1 MAHRSASR
9 NRMASVIVLFAL
21 AALVLAA
28 GPANAQAII
37 KVSDTVNVK
46 FGLLLQPQAEW
57 IQIANSTNT
66 DTVGYQQNLFIRR
79 IRIMMGGQVARDV
92 FFFAETENSNLGK
105 APRTAAVQGS
115 ATATP
120 PTTTT
125 LASSTALGQGFQILD
140 AVFEWRPAKAFNLQ
154 GGLIRVPTSREA
166 LKGSTSELPLDLS
179 AWTFLQSTPEQSTAG
194 RDTGF
199 MARGYFIND
208 HLEYRVAG
216 FQGFRVAG
224 SRNSLRFTSRLQY
237 NFFDTEVYNMPS
249 YVANFLGAKKI
260 LNIGAAA
267 DLQSEYSSY
276 AFDAFGSI
284 PVSSGSVDGS
294 LAFQEIDGGKSLAS
308 LPKQQTYQA
317 ELLYYS
323 KIASLA
329 PWVRWEKQ
337 DFTNASAKTVSRYSA
352 GLTYL
357 VSKNNFMIKSGY
369 TRINPKTGPAINQFG
384 VMLHLYYF

>member
-1 MAHRSASR
+1 MARRFASR

-21 AALVLAA
+21 TALVLAA

-66 DTVGYQQNLFIRR
+66 DTAGYQQNLFIRR
-79 IRIMMGGQVARDV
+79 IRIMMGGQVAKNV
-92 FFFAETENSNLGK
+92 FFFAETENSTLGK
-105 APRTAAVQGS
+105 STSVPPAAS
-115 ATATP
+115 NK
-120 PTTTT
+120 
-125 LASSTALGQGFQILD
+125 SLGTGFQMLD
-140 AVFEWRPAKAFNLQ
+140 AVVEWRLAKEFNLQ

-208 HLEYRVAG
+208 HLEYRVGG
-216 FQGFRVAG
+216 FQGFRVSG
-224 SRNSLRFTSRLQY
+224 SRNKLRFTSRLQY

-260 LNIGAAA
+260 LNIGGAA
-267 DLQSEYSSY
+267 DLQDDYKSYS
-276 AFDAFGSI
+276 ADAFASL

-294 LAFQEIDGGKSLAS
+294 LAFQSIDGGTFLPTA

-323 KIASLA
+323 KAASLA
-329 PWVRWEKQ
+329 PWIRWERR
-337 DFTNASAKTVSRYSA
+337 DFTNVTVDRTTGDSRYSV

-357 VSKNNFMIKSGY
+357 VSKNNVMVKTGY
-369 TRINPKTGPAINQFG
+369 TRIDPKTGAGSNRPGINQFG
-384 VMLHLYYF
+384 VLLHLYYN

>member
-1 MAHRSASR
+1 MIRRAASR
-9 NRMASVIVLFAL
+9 FRIASVGVLFGAL
-21 AALVLAA
+21 AALLLSAA
-28 GPANAQAII
+28 PARAQAII

-66 DTVGYQQNLFIRR
+66 DTIGYQQNLFIRR
-79 IRIMMGGQVARDV
+79 IRIMMGGQVAKDV
-92 FFFAETENSNLGK
+92 FFFAETENSTLGK
-105 APRTAAVQGS
+105 NTSTTAS
-115 ATATP
+115 NK
-120 PTTTT
+120 
-125 LASSTALGQGFQILD
+125 SLGTGFQILD
-140 AVFEWRPAKAFNLQ
+140 AVAEYRPLKEFNLQ
-154 GGLIRVPTSREA
+154 AGLIRVPTSREA
-166 LKGSTSELPLDLS
+166 LKASTSELPLDLS

-237 NFFDTEVYNMPS
+237 NFFDTEVYNLPS
-249 YVANFLGAKKI
+249 YPASYLGAKKI
-260 LNIGAAA
+260 LNIGGAA
-267 DLQSEYSSY
+267 DLQGDYKSYSV
-276 AFDAFGSI
+276 DAFASI
-284 PVSSGSVDGS
+284 PVSSGSIDGS
-294 LAFQEIDGGKSLAS
+294 LAFQSIDGGAFLPTA

-323 KIASLA
+323 KNAKLA
-329 PWVRWEKQ
+329 PWVRWERRNYTDTLLDQ
-337 DFTNASAKTVSRYSA
+337 TTGDSRYSV

-369 TRINPKTGPAINQFG
+369 TRIDPKTGPTSNRPGINQFG